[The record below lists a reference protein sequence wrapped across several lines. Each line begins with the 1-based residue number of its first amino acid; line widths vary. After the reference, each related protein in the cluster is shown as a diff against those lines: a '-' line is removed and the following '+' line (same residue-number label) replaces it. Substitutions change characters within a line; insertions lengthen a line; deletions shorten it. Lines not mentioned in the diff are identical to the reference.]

1 MNQENKSEQDPIQF
15 SLNIPGFEAERPES
29 CPKCNRVIN
38 ISRMF
43 FTREDKMSHFNGNEN
58 LKPEKAIGC
67 IQCSDAC
74 CNCDNVKFKKD
85 LKSTRYGKACHE
97 CSTECTNC
105 GENILNEDIV
115 ISNRGGRSESIGC
128 KSCISQCDGCTRF
141 YDKEE
146 MKEIAGETF
155 CSDCYAEKYKTCGEC
170 NSTEVFDVDN
180 THFFESGGY
189 YVCNSCFSRY
199 YSYCNICNGVFHDS
213 DIQIVGGDSYCSYCS
228 PEDKEMKTGS
238 IESFNQFSYTP
249 KDKFLQILN
258 KLIPIT
264 VRELEDNHPRLANGL
279 TDLIQLA
286 GGRRSKGIINAE
298 LINSY
303 RNSLK
308 PESFPVRFTTWDSLL
323 QRSRKVDR
331 PKENPQMVMV
341 IIANEQLLNKM
352 TPVQKKFFELVNIQS
367 NQDDHPIVEDGI
379 GWARLE
385 PNQEEKY
392 ILVDEIQSDHSGK
405 AYKFLNNDSDYF
417 FTQIRNL
424 LKSEFKISDED
435 LMSEIKNYAKL
446 FEEFP
451 SIAIQA
457 ISNYAK
463 SNDYK
468 KIYWHTYESGKKLKG
483 NFPPVELYSKV
494 PKEHS
499 FVKSTE
505 KPFNLEG
512 LFFEREA
519 KKQQLLFKAARKMGL
534 KYILYI

>member
-1 MNQENKSEQDPIQF
+1 MTQEKKSEEEPIQF
-15 SLNIPGFEAERPES
+15 SLNIPGLEQERPAA
-29 CPKCNRVIN
+29 CPKCNNVIT

-43 FTREDKMSHFNGNEN
+43 FTKEDEMSHLRGNED

-67 IQCSDAC
+67 IRCSDEC
-74 CNCDNVKFKKD
+74 CNCDNIRFKKD
-85 LKSTRYGKACHE
+85 LKSTKSGKACSE
-97 CSTECTNC
+97 CSTTCGNC
-105 GENILNEDIV
+105 DEDILNEDIV
-115 ISNRGGRSESIGC
+115 ISNRGGRSRVIGC
-128 KSCISQCDGCTRF
+128 NNCLSQCDSCSRY
-141 YDKEE
+141 YDREE
-146 MKEIAGETF
+146 MQNVSGIGIF
-155 CSDCYAEKYKTCGEC
+155 CEDCYNDKFISCDDC
-170 NSTEVFDVDN
+170 NSTENKESSYFVD
-180 THFFESGGY
+180 SGGY
-189 YVCNSCFSRY
+189 YVCDSCFNRN
-199 YSYCNICNGVFHDS
+199 YSSCYSCNEIFHDS
-213 DIQIVGGDSYCSYCS
+213 DLHIFEGDSYCSSCV
-228 PEDKEMKTGS
+228 PEDEEMKTGS
-238 IESFNQFSYTP
+238 IESFNEFSYTP

-258 KLIPIT
+258 KLVPIT
-264 VRELEDNHPRLANGL
+264 VRELEDKHPRLANGL
-279 TDLIQLA
+279 PDLIQLA

-303 RNSLK
+303 RNNLN
-308 PESFPVRFTTWDSLL
+308 PESFPVRFTTWDSSL
-323 QRSRKVDR
+323 QRSRKVGN
-331 PKENPQMVMV
+331 PKENPQIVMV
-341 IIANEQLLNKM
+341 IIANEQFLNKM

-367 NQDDHPIVEDGI
+367 NKDTHPIVQDGI

-405 AYKFLNNDSDYF
+405 AYKFLNHNSDYF
-417 FTQIRNL
+417 FTQTRNL
-424 LKSEFKISDED
+424 LKSQFKISNED
-435 LMSEIKNYAKL
+435 LVSEIKNYAKL

-499 FVKSTE
+499 FIKSTE
-505 KPFNLEG
+505 KPFDLEG

-519 KKQQLLFKAARKMGL
+519 KKQYLLFKVATKMAL
-534 KYILYI
+534 KYIL